1 MPTPLGH
8 ALAGIATGL
17 AAAGDA
23 RRDSAALELG
33 WRDRAVRLLWPNA
46 VVFAA
51 LGALADIDFLF
62 GSHSSY
68 THSIGAMALVLGIA
82 WLVSGRRLGM
92 AAGLAYGSHI
102 LLDWLG
108 NDSTPPIGVMA
119 LWPFSREYYESDLH
133 IFMAVTRRYW
143 LANFWTHNLTAAAL
157 EVLIF
162 GPFAATAIWW
172 RLRQRPA
179 IARVQPN

>member
-8 ALAGIATGL
+8 ALAGIAAGL

-23 RRDSAALELG
+23 RRDPDSPAGLR
-33 WRDRAVRLLWPNA
+33 WRDRAVRLLWPRA
-46 VVFAA
+46 VVFAM

-68 THSIGAMALVLGIA
+68 THSVGAMALVLGIA
-82 WLVSGRRLGM
+82 WLVSGGRLGL

-119 LWPFSREYYESDLH
+119 LWPFSREYYESDVH

-157 EVLIF
+157 EILIV
-162 GPFAATAIWW
+162 GPFAAIAVWW
-172 RLRQRPA
+172 RGRRQGH
-179 IARVQPN
+179 